1 LGIKLKKIRQHLNAK
16 VFIITTTLLMSISL
30 ITYLFIFFT
39 APKSYLTEINTSVD
53 RAAQNLVSYL
63 SNADKDECITL
74 LENFAEEHNI
84 SYEVYDK
91 KGNLLNFS
99 ATSIQPAPN
108 QEAQELAK
116 KTHTIKQYKFR
127 LEDSQ
132 EEFTLK
138 VLGTQERVNLF
149 ANTLKKN
156 LPFITLL
163 VFLISIL
170 ISYFYSKFITT
181 PILRISDLSKKLA
194 SLDFSVN
201 FSNNRNDEIGV
212 LSDNLDDLSNQ
223 LSSALEDLKIANKK
237 LKEDVEKEKQLEQ
250 QQLSFFSAVSH
261 ELKTP
266 ITILKGQLQG
276 MIYNVGGYKD
286 RDKYLQKSYQV
297 TERMEN
303 LVQEILS
310 ISKMKNSTFDLSLN
324 KTGMAQLLYSCINE
338 NNELAIQHNI
348 EIIEQIDNSI
358 FVNVDSSLMKK
369 ALNNIIHNAIVY
381 SPDENVVQIKLHKIQ
396 DKIILDIE
404 NTGAHIDE
412 HEISE
417 LFLPFTRHE
426 KSRNRNTGGSGLGL
440 YLVKMI
446 LDLHKM
452 PFTMKNT
459 KRGILFSICM
469 ERDCMK

>member
-1 LGIKLKKIRQHLNAK
+1 
-16 VFIITTTLLMSISL
+16 M
-30 ITYLFIFFT
+30 
-39 APKSYLTEINTSVD
+39 
-53 RAAQNLVSYL
+53 
-63 SNADKDECITL
+63 
-74 LENFAEEHNI
+74 
-84 SYEVYDK
+84 
-91 KGNLLNFS
+91 
-99 ATSIQPAPN
+99 
-108 QEAQELAK
+108 
-116 KTHTIKQYKFR
+116 
-127 LEDSQ
+127 
-132 EEFTLK
+132 
-138 VLGTQERVNLF
+138 
-149 ANTLKKN
+149 
-156 LPFITLL
+156 
-163 VFLISIL
+163 
-170 ISYFYSKFITT
+170 
-181 PILRISDLSKKLA
+181 SKKLA

-324 KTGMAQLLYSCINE
+324 KTDMAQLLYSCINE